1 MLHVLERRF
10 IYFPAAL
17 PEDLAPPELVHA
29 VAEDVRLRT
38 DDGVSLHGWYAKAT
52 RPAAPQPPVL
62 LHFHGNAG
70 NILDRVELLDRLAAV
85 GLDILII
92 DYRGY
97 GKSGGAPSEEGLY
110 RDADAAY
117 GALVRDR
124 GVPAGRVVL
133 HGQSLGAAVAIDLA
147 TRRTVAG
154 LIVEA
159 GFTSAP
165 DLGRRFYGFLPG
177 FVFDR
182 LRNRYDALTK
192 IAQVQAPTLVVHGT
206 ADEIVP
212 LDMGRRLFEAA
223 PGPKELYLVE
233 GAGHND
239 AHWVG
244 GDAYYRKIAEFA
256 LQAVAQQG
264 GAGAGGRGGGEVET

>member
-1 MLHVLERRF
+1 MLRVLERRF
-10 IYFPAAL
+10 IYFPT
-17 PEDLAPPELVHA
+17 PLADELSPPLLGHA
-29 VAEDVRLRT
+29 VAEDVWLRT
-38 DDGVSLHGWYAKAT
+38 EDGVSLHGWYVRTA

-70 NILDRVELLDRLAAV
+70 NILDRVEFLDRLTAV
-85 GLDILII
+85 GLDILIF

-97 GKSGGAPSEEGLY
+97 GKSRGAPSEEGLY

-117 GALVRDR
+117 GSLVQAR
-124 GVPAGRVVL
+124 GVPAGRVVV

-147 TRRTVAG
+147 ARRPVAG
-154 LIVEA
+154 LVVEA

-165 DLGRRFYGFLPG
+165 DLGRRFYRFLPD
-177 FVFDR
+177 FVFQR
-182 LRNRYDALTK
+182 LRNRFDALRK
-192 IAQVQAPTLVVHGT
+192 IGRVQVPTLVIHGT

-212 LDMGRRLFEAA
+212 LDMGRQLFEAA
-223 PGPKELYLVE
+223 SGLKELYLVE

-239 AHWVG
+239 THWVG

-256 LQAVAQQG
+256 VEAVARE
-264 GAGAGGRGGGEVET
+264 GAAR